1 MNMRATRI
9 SQGFAILWMVTVA
22 YSTAIAE
29 ISLGAALATLI
40 VAIARGEIRPWDQL
54 STWSKRVLVLWAIF
68 AGWILLGH
76 FFALDRSAALGDL
89 HKMYRF
95 AGILPFALYP
105 WDRSFR
111 IALYGALTLLAIV
124 LAADALPPY
133 LQQRVGRVEAG
144 RLHYNTLAQ
153 YAAAISLLLSVAA
166 LGERNAG
173 ARWRIL
179 WGLGAL
185 LGVAILVCTLSRM
198 AWAAWF
204 SAIPLIGLLAVPRRQ
219 RWILIVASGAV
230 LVTAFAVPHLQQ
242 RLKRFT
248 EFDDPEF
255 ARRYDM
261 WDIGEQLVAEYPVFG
276 TGPSGVGVRYHELK
290 GGMLVDD
297 ERRWV
302 HLHNDPINIA
312 AYHGIP
318 AALVWVL
325 LALAVY
331 GRMVRWIFMPRAQ
344 RPPPL
349 AVGAALSI
357 HVFFLCGMLHDTLP
371 IYRKFAWYL
380 LLWGLL
386 VYASSKRAIEE
397 PDA

>member
-1 MNMRATRI
+1 MTRLATRI
-9 SQGFAILWMVTVA
+9 AQASILVWMVVVA
-22 YSTAIAE
+22 YSTALAE
-29 ISLGAALATLI
+29 IALGVSLVALA
-40 VAIARGEIRPWDQL
+40 VALLRREIRPMADFSAWSRGALILWGVFVGWFLL
-54 STWSKRVLVLWAIF
+54 SHVA
-68 AGWILLGH
+68 
-76 FFALDRSAALGDL
+76 ALDPGRAMGDI
-89 HKMYRF
+89 HKVFRF
-95 AGILPFALYP
+95 TPLLPFALFP
-105 WDRSFR
+105 WDRKFR
-111 IALYGALTLLAIV
+111 IAFYTALSVLVIA
-124 LAADALPPY
+124 LAAEALPPY
-133 LQQRVGRVEAG
+133 LRQRVGRVDAG

-153 YAAAISLLLSVAA
+153 YGAAISLLLSVAA
-166 LGERNAG
+166 LGESKANRG
-173 ARWRIL
+173 WRWL
-179 WGLGAL
+179 WGSGAV
-185 LGVAILVCTLSRM
+185 LGVVVLLCTLSRL

-204 SAIPLIGLLAVPRRQ
+204 SALPLIGLLAVPRRH
-219 RWILIVASGAV
+219 RWILAV
-230 LVTAFAVPHLQQ
+230 GGIAIIATAFAVPHLQQ

-261 WDIGEQLVAEYPVFG
+261 WDIGTTLIREYPVFG
-276 TGPSGVGVRYHELK
+276 TGPSGVGLRYDELK

-302 HLHNDPINIA
+302 HLHNDFINIA

-318 AALVWVL
+318 AALLWLV
-325 LALAVY
+325 LALAMY
-331 GRMVRWIFMPRAQ
+331 RLMLRWILAPRAQ

-380 LLWGLL
+380 MLWGML
-386 VYASSKRAIEE
+386 VYASSKSAIAE